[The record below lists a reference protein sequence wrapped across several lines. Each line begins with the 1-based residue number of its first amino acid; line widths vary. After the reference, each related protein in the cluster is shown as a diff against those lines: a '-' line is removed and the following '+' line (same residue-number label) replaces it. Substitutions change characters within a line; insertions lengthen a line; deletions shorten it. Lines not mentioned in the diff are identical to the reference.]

1 MCRNQKESEVKCVK
15 NKIGSE
21 IIKAVLETSVKEN
34 LTENVKIDYSP
45 DANNYRISIWKK
57 GVSAGTI
64 IRTKKQGI
72 GKWNH
77 MIKSFEKYC
86 HDLKKSVNTM
96 DSTAHVTLLVLNDM
110 NLSQTLLTI
119 THYNFMLDKKHRKLC

>member
-1 MCRNQKESEVKCVK
+1 ME
-15 NKIGSE
+15 NKFSSE

-34 LTENVKIDYSP
+34 LTKNVKVEYNP

-86 HDLKKSVNTM
+86 HDLKKSVSTM

-110 NLSQTLLTI
+110 NLSRTLLTI
-119 THYNFMLDKKHRKLC
+119 TDGITHYNFIA

>member
-1 MCRNQKESEVKCVK
+1 ME
-15 NKIGSE
+15 NKFSSE

-34 LTENVKIDYSP
+34 LTKNVKVEYNP

-72 GKWNH
+72 SKWNH
-77 MIKSFEKYC
+77 FMKSLERYC
-86 HDLKKSVNTM
+86 CDLKKSIDTM
-96 DSTAHVTLLVLNDM
+96 DSTAHVTLMVLNDT
-110 NLSQTLLTI
+110 NLERTLLTITDGI
-119 THYNFMLDKKHRKLC
+119 THYNFMLDKKN